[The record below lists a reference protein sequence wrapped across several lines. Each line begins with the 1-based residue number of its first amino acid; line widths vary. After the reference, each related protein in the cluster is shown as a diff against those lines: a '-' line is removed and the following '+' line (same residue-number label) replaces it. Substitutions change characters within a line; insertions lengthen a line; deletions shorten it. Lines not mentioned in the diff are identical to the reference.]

1 MRNEPHPDVIEITIG
16 AADVDIVATYGRM
29 ARSTFVVD
37 KGTTGVLK
45 VKTEAGED
53 RTYTGF
59 DDKEMV
65 EPSPANITKI
75 YGTTEGTTTVT
86 KVRIGL

>member
-16 AADVDIVATYGRM
+16 ADDVDIVAAYGRM
-29 ARSTFVVD
+29 ARSTFVVT

-53 RTYTGF
+53 RTYTELG
-59 DDKEMV
+59 DKEMV
-65 EPSPANITKI
+65 EPSPANITKL
-75 YGTTEGTTTVT
+75 YGTDDGVTTVT
-86 KVRIGL
+86 LVRIGL